1 MEEEMPKEHRKGMK
15 KYLMIGGIGL
25 ALAWAAPAMATNIIT
40 FDPTGTPGAT
50 GDITIDRLDQAPGNA
65 IALGASANSTVGTNF
80 RLLYQSNLG
89 TAQLSNNNVYSN
101 GGSGHFFTFVAGF
114 GETVTQSSGGPSPLL
129 AFGFNAADPVNFFKM
144 YNNTVAAGSNLAGTG
159 FTAGNPI
166 LSGHIIGTGFIS
178 NFQVVAPPNP
188 LANPLDQSPNGN
200 QYVGVNT
207 VNGAGASTITVVID
221 SLDANFF
228 PDLVV
233 GGTLT
238 FFNTNQVLPFL
249 EIDPSACFSSNG
261 IANCDQQGVSTV
273 GAINGFSG
281 PNTMFQADANESFQ
295 TTRVPEPMSL
305 TLLGLGLLGLAGLR
319 RIRLIKR

>member
-1 MEEEMPKEHRKGMK
+1 MEEKMPKGHRRGMK
-15 KYLMIGGIGL
+15 QYLMILGMGL
-25 ALAWAAPAMATNIIT
+25 ALWAAPAMATNIVT
-40 FDPTGTPGAT
+40 FDPTGTAGPG

-89 TAQLSNNNVYSN
+89 TAQLANVNVYSN
-101 GGSGHFFTFVAGF
+101 GGLGHFFTFVAGF
-114 GETVTQSSGGPSPLL
+114 GETVTQSSGGASPLL
-129 AFGFNAADPVNFFKM
+129 AFGF
-144 YNNTVAAGSNLAGTG
+144 
-159 FTAGNPI
+159 TAGNQI
-166 LSGHIIGTGFIS
+166 LSGHIIGANFIS
-178 NFQVVAPPNP
+178 NFQVATPSQSP
-188 LANPLDQSPNGN
+188 NPLDQSPNGDN
-200 QYVGVNT
+200 YFPTQT

-221 SLDANFF
+221 SFDANFF

-238 FFNTNQVLPFL
+238 FFNTNQVLPYL

-261 IANCDQQGVSTV
+261 IANCDQPGVSSV
-273 GAINGFSG
+273 GAVNGFSG

-295 TTRVPEPMSL
+295 TTRKTPEPMSL

-319 RIRLIKR
+319 RIRLIKH

>member
-1 MEEEMPKEHRKGMK
+1 MPKGHRRGMK
-15 KYLMIGGIGL
+15 QYLMILGMGL
-25 ALAWAAPAMATNIIT
+25 ALWAAPAMATNIVT
-40 FDPTGTPGAT
+40 FDPTGTAGPG

-89 TAQLSNNNVYSN
+89 TAQLGPNNVYSN
-101 GGSGHFFTFVAGF
+101 GNLGHFFTFVAGF
-114 GETVTQSSGGPSPLL
+114 GETVTQTSGGAAPLL

-159 FTAGNPI
+159 FTAGNQI
-166 LSGHIIGTGFIS
+166 LSGHITGANFIS
-178 NFQVVAPPNP
+178 NFQVAAPPPGPN
-188 LANPLDQSPNGN
+188 ALDQSPNGN
-200 QYVGVNT
+200 QYPGVNT

-221 SLDANFF
+221 SFDANFF

-261 IANCDQQGVSTV
+261 IANCDQPGVSSV
-273 GAINGFSG
+273 GAVNGFTG

-295 TTRVPEPMSL
+295 TTRKTPEPMSL

-319 RIRLIKR
+319 RIRLIKH

>member
-1 MEEEMPKEHRKGMK
+1 MPKGHTSGIRK
-15 KYLMIGGIGL
+15 YSLIVGIGL
-25 ALAWAAPAMATNIIT
+25 ALWAAPAMATNIVT
-40 FDPTGTPGAT
+40 FDPTGTPGPA
-50 GDITIDRLDQAPGNA
+50 GNITIDRLDQAPGNA
-65 IALGASANSTVGTNF
+65 LAIGASAQSSVGTNF

-89 TAQLSNNNVYSN
+89 TAQLSNVNVYSN
-101 GGSGHFFTFVAGF
+101 GGLGHFFTFVAGF

-159 FTAGNPI
+159 FTAGNQI
-166 LSGHIIGTGFIS
+166 LSGHIVSTGFIS
-178 NFQVVAPPNP
+178 NFQVVAPPP
-188 LANPLDQSPNGN
+188 GSNPLDQSPNGD
-200 QYVGVNT
+200 QYPGVNT
-207 VNGAGASTITVVID
+207 VNGAGASSITVVID
-221 SLDANFF
+221 SFDANFW

-238 FFNTNQVLPFL
+238 FFNTNQVLPYL
-249 EIDPSACFSSNG
+249 QIDPSACFSSNG
-261 IANCDQQGVSTV
+261 IANCDQPGVSTV
-273 GAINGFSG
+273 GAVNGFTG

-295 TTRVPEPMSL
+295 TRVPEPMSL